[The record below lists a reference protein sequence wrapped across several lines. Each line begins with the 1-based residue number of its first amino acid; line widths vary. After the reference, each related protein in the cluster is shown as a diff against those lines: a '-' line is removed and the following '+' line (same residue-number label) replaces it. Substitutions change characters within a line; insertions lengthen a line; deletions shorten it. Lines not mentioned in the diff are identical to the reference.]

1 MKSKTPTADQSTPML
16 ELYKALL
23 KSEKFIHWKPEEE
36 ADDARPLT
44 RDDFEQSNIMA
55 EKYYSPGELAELWG
69 VDVET
74 IRNIFRAE
82 PGVLKISNG
91 SKLRTTLRIPIDVA
105 ERVHRRLAA

>member
-1 MKSKTPTADQSTPML
+1 MTARLHDQPEDPKPLDLSMQ
-16 ELYKALL
+16 ELYKVLL
-23 KSEKFIHWKPEEE
+23 KSEKFLNWNKPPEKI
-36 ADDARPLT
+36 RPEDPALSVDEKHLT
-44 RDDFEQSNIMA
+44 PQ
-55 EKYYSPGELAELWG
+55 ELAEAWG

-91 SKLRTTLRIPIDVA
+91 SKRRITLRIPKEVA